1 MPNLIYNVEFKIDK
15 SQLSG
20 LKDIVDASTTAEV
33 SSLTDKVEKLEKQLK
48 KLKGGQND
56 LNKTDKQLIES
67 SKSKRSMINA
77 LLTQGKIKGNLDK
90 NELRDLRNLVN
101 AHEQETNAVKEQ
113 AFADGKSII
122 AQEKLSNEFKH
133 STVAVANA
141 TEALENYENQQNKTT
156 KAVKGGDK
164 SFSIANQTLFG
175 FGDLAQDASQFSQGA
190 AQGFRA
196 IGNNIAFNAEMF
208 GLLSQ
213 KTGGVKAAFKTLGSQ
228 IFGTGGIILGLNI
241 AITLLTSFLTKTD
254 KKARDAKEGLDLF
267 GDAAKSAIGEFGD
280 SFEQPEVKIES
291 LEKALDN
298 VTLSLLGFNEESL
311 KSADRFGAFDNF
323 KSDIDFSVAGTDA
336 LTTAS
341 QNVSKEL
348 FNINEEG
355 KKRTANERAILEAAS
370 ATLIEQIGQAKAQ
383 EQVNKVLED
392 VIQKR
397 RDELEIARQKA
408 EFDEKSR
415 ETSVDLNVLQQELT
429 IIKETDAAKK
439 INLEADLERFKVTQ
453 DLTEKE
459 KEIKELKLTE
469 DQERFL
475 LEQEEERARLEQEK
489 INIQEGIDLKEHA
502 AKIEL
507 DIEKQK
513 QADLKQIRDD
523 AASVLKA
530 KQAELSF
537 ELLKARGSDNAAEIQ
552 QRIAFSQF
560 NAEMDA
566 IEANKE
572 LTQKEKESAELV
584 AFFEFKKRMLQ
595 SEVNAEM
602 LAAQQKRQAQDMA
615 VQGVQAAS
623 ALLQGL
629 FGENKKIAIGETL
642 ISTYLTAQ
650 KAFESQFK
658 PLATVDS
665 PARGAVAAAIAVA
678 QGLARVAAIKKTNAG
693 GGGGS
698 GGRGGGGAGAA
709 GQGAPRFTQS
719 VNFLNN
725 AQGSDEEPSRRVPDF
740 VPSSPIT
747 NQAAPTVDVNIDR
760 AGLAIAVNRGQ
771 QDLLNNS
778 TSI

>member
-20 LKDIVDASTTAEV
+20 LKDVIDASTTAEV
-33 SSLTDKVEKLEKQLK
+33 SALTDKVEKLEKQLS
-48 KLKGGQND
+48 KLKKSETE
-56 LNKTDKQLIES
+56 LNKTDKQRIES
-67 SKSKRSMINA
+67 SKSRRSQINA
-77 LLTQGKIKGNLDK
+77 LLTIGKVKGTLDK
-90 NELRDLRNLVN
+90 NELRDLRNLTN
-101 AHEQETNAVKEQ
+101 AHEQETNAIKEVT
-113 AFADGKSII
+113 FADGKSIV
-122 AQEKLSNEFKH
+122 AKEKLSTELKL
-133 STVAVANA
+133 STVAINNA
-141 TEALENYENQQNKTT
+141 TEALENYENQQKKTT

-208 GLLSQ
+208 GLLAE
-213 KTGGVKAAFKTLGSQ
+213 KTGGAKAAFKTLGRQ
-228 IFGTGGIILGLNI
+228 IFSTGGIILGLNI
-241 AITLLTSFLTKTD
+241 GITLLTNFLTKAD
-254 KKARDAKEGLDLF
+254 KKAREAKEGLDLF

-280 SFEQPEVKIES
+280 SFEEPEVKIES

-298 VTLSLLGFNEESL
+298 VSLSLLGFNEETL
-311 KSADRFGAFDNF
+311 KSADRFGAFDDF
-323 KSDIDFSVAGTDA
+323 KSDIEFSVASTDA
-336 LTTAS
+336 LTTAN
-341 QNVSKEL
+341 QEVSKEL

-355 KKRTANERAILEAAS
+355 RKRTANERAILEAAS

-383 EQVNKVLED
+383 EQVNEVLKD

-415 ETSVDLNVLQQELT
+415 EATVDLNVLERELG

-439 INLEADLERFKVTQ
+439 ISLEADLERFKVTQ
-453 DLTEKE
+453 DLAEKE
-459 KEIKELKLTE
+459 REIKELKLTE

-475 LEQEEERARLEQEK
+475 LEQEAERARLEQEK
-489 INIQEGIDLKEHA
+489 INIQEGLDLKEHA

-523 AASVLKA
+523 AAAVLKA

-537 ELLKARGSDNAAEIQ
+537 ELLKARGSDNAAEIE
-552 QRIAFSQF
+552 QRIAFAQF

-572 LTQKEKESAELV
+572 LTQKQRESAELV

-629 FGENKKIAIGETL
+629 FGKNKKIAIAEAL
-642 ISTYLTAQ
+642 VSTYFSAQ
-650 KAFESQFK
+650 KAYESQFK
-658 PLATVDS
+658 PLASVDS
-665 PARGAVAAAIAVA
+665 PARGAAAAAIAVA
-678 QGLARVAAIKKTNAG
+678 QGLARVAAIRKTNASGSGGGGGGRSGGGG

-698 GGRGGGGAGAA
+698 RSGGGLFSSSEIRQSSMGSPLFSPSNRDQQINLKVVNTFDDRTVASVASNGNNDRRAGAV
-709 GQGAPRFTQS
+709 S
-719 VNFLNN
+719 
-725 AQGSDEEPSRRVPDF
+725 
-740 VPSSPIT
+740 
-747 NQAAPTVDVNIDR
+747 
-760 AGLAIAVNRGQ
+760 GLGG
-771 QDLLNNS
+771 
-778 TSI
+778 

>member
-33 SSLTDKVEKLEKQLK
+33 SSLTDKVKKLEKQLK

-415 ETSVDLNVLQQELT
+415 EASVDLNVLQQELT

-475 LEQEEERARLEQEK
+475 LEQEGERARLEQEK

-719 VNFLNN
+719 VSFLNN
-725 AQGSDEEPSRRVPDF
+725 AQGSESPSRRLPDF

>member
-415 ETSVDLNVLQQELT
+415 EASVDLNVLQQELT

-475 LEQEEERARLEQEK
+475 LEQEGERARLEQEK